1 MDKLKII
8 ETEKDLVEQRCAG
21 LSAKIERLEREIESQ
36 GLSLPESDKLLQLE
50 RDKSEL
56 EEVNA
61 KLLKELGQARA
72 AELNAHKL
80 QIPKLAEDLLKE
92 KNCEI
97 DRLRFQLSELQVKS
111 QNLLQSTPNSWTS
124 SLDHMSKSSVEQLR
138 EAPRIQNLSEL
149 SFVVNRR
156 DVVTQ
161 ANKVSVHNLDTIHE
175 TSLTLR
181 EPSHSSATPGTVR
194 ECSYETSNSGTAGE
208 TSHERT
214 IQRIPLGETK
224 SGSTN
229 LSTPEVELTRDTA
242 KDGTEESINHND
254 IIDNELIS
262 SEEVSALLNQKA
274 EEIETLSSIIHEK
287 DSYVYELQD
296 KVQDSEEKIKSLEK
310 DLSEINKTLEQKNKF
325 CKNLEQIVSEKAEKV
340 ETLENAVNKLRT
352 EVEEK
357 ESQCIRLK
365 QDIIDKDEV
374 LSSYEDKLQDWQDKL
389 RDLENKQLQDIEPNL
404 AEEVKRLREE
414 LNDRVS
420 GMENLHSIIQKN
432 ERDLQRRIE
441 AESELKRKCSELNK
455 DLETK
460 IQILTESSRATERL
474 KSDLESAQN
483 NLEDEAREKLKLET
497 ELSKVTKEMS
507 SIERVVKEMTTQ
519 FKREVGT
526 RDQEI
531 SRLNLKYQEI
541 VKKQS
546 ESLNALEQAPYA
558 ISCEK
563 CDAKLN
569 SVDNGSLD
577 DLTTLVE
584 RELEKSSEL
593 DRSLLTQ
600 LVSGNTTLN
609 TTQEDISEVE
619 RLLRKVQQDGVKVLT
634 LSEKLF
640 LTKHSQDEN
649 PNEDGRLREV
659 SRKLELMQFEI
670 EQERVVCEDLRRSL
684 DLEKKNGLELFSKL
698 SSERKLKNGLE
709 EELSGAQRQI
719 RTLLKEKSRNHQM
732 IVDSDNEE
740 FLNTIESQKQ
750 QIESLEESLRMEKE
764 NFSQLQNVLAV
775 ERRRALKTEYSQERR
790 DEEDIEELRNQLRAE
805 RNYRDQLE
813 SRQETGKS
821 GEVAKLII
829 DQLNHELRI
838 ERKKNSEV
846 SLELEKMNRNLQD
859 GSQFRFQRAES
870 VQISDRGVE
879 LDQSWNRAWRSREL
893 ELERLV
899 ASLELRTEMIEREN
913 ERKGLEL
920 DKLKLELSQRERN
933 NSGRYLLFIIY
944 FKMPFSITTK
954 IPSSCILLCYFH
966 LWFQV

>member
-21 LSAKIERLEREIESQ
+21 LGAKIERLEQEIESQ

-80 QIPKLAEDLLKE
+80 QIPRLAEDLLKE

-111 QNLLQSTPNSWTS
+111 QNMLQSTPNSWTS
-124 SLDHMSKSSVEQLR
+124 SLDHMSRSSVEQLR

-149 SFVVNRR
+149 SFVMNRR
-156 DVVTQ
+156 DVVNQ

-181 EPSHSSATPGTVR
+181 EPSSHFSTTPGTVR
-194 ECSYETSNSGTAGE
+194 ESSYYTSNSGTTGE
-208 TSHERT
+208 TSHVGT

-224 SGSTN
+224 SGSLN
-229 LSTPEVELTRDTA
+229 LSAPEVELTRDTA
-242 KDGTEESINHND
+242 KDGTEERINHDD
-254 IIDNELIS
+254 IIENELIS

-287 DSYVYELQD
+287 DSYLYELQD
-296 KVQDSEEKIKSLEK
+296 KVQDSEERIKSLEK
-310 DLSEINKTLEQKNKF
+310 DLSEINKTLEQKNEF
-325 CKNLEQIVSEKAEKV
+325 CKNLEQIVSEKTEKV
-340 ETLENAVNKLRT
+340 ETLENAVNILRT

-374 LSSYEDKLQDWQDKL
+374 LSSYEDKLQDRQDKL

-455 DLETK
+455 NLETK
-460 IQILTESSRATERL
+460 IQFLAESSRATERL
-474 KSDLESAQN
+474 KSDLESAQI

-519 FKREVGT
+519 FKREVET

-531 SRLNLKYQEI
+531 SRLNLKYQDIE
-541 VKKQS
+541 KKQYDA
-546 ESLNALEQAPYA
+546 LRTLEQVQSSPSAK
-558 ISCEK
+558 SCEK
-563 CDAKLN
+563 CDAKLH

-609 TTQEDISEVE
+609 TTQDDISEVE

-670 EQERVVCEDLRRSL
+670 EQERVVSEDLRRSL
-684 DLEKKNGLELFSKL
+684 ESEKKNGLELFSKL

-740 FLNTIESQKQ
+740 FLNTIELQKQ
-750 QIESLEESLRMEKE
+750 QIESLEESLRMEKD

-829 DQLNHELRI
+829 DQLNSELRI

-846 SLELEKMNRNLQD
+846 SLELEKMKRNLQD

-870 VQISDRGVE
+870 VQISDRGAE

-899 ASLELRTEMIEREN
+899 ASLELRTEMIEREDK
-913 ERKGLEL
+913 RKGLEL

-933 NSGRYLLFIIY
+933 NSGRYLLLIIY
-944 FKMPFSITTK
+944 FKILFSNVF
-954 IPSSCILLCYFH
+954 YYN
-966 LWFQV
+966 